1 MSLDWKLKDVLKQH
15 NITVYRLADASG
27 IPRNTLYNL
36 VNKEPVRV
44 DLGTLDAVLNA
55 LDDLTGERV
64 SVSDLLE
71 RDDETYEFPGKVP
84 ADIRERI
91 ERFERGETKLIPA
104 GDIAAKYGV
113 KR

>member
-1 MSLDWKLKDVLKQH
+1 MSLDWKLKSVLEQH
-15 NITVYRLADASG
+15 SITVYRLADVSG
-27 IPRNTLYNL
+27 VPRNTLYNL
-36 VNKEPVRV
+36 VNKEPARV
-44 DLGTLDAVLNA
+44 DLGTLNAVLDA
-55 LDDLTGERV
+55 LDELTGTRV
-64 SVSDLLE
+64 NVADLLE
-71 RDDETYEFPGKVP
+71 RDDETYEFPGEVP